1 MASPAYLNGIS
12 SFLTP
17 KNNRSN
23 NDSGSNGPKI
33 SYWSPGLGV
42 YNVRLLKMKTED
54 NTPILPLLRY
64 GKPLVQKSIN
74 APIGWGMEDPI
85 NEQFEALRKTK
96 EGWEIAKNLKPQ
108 RCFFA
113 AVLVRGEE
121 DKGVRIWEVK
131 EAFVKSLY
139 GLMLSDQNK
148 DEDLLDYNVGY
159 DMEINIVPLVKD
171 GKVKLYEG
179 KPCKQVNAPILHRRP
194 SPLHSNKAEMQKLID
209 SIPDFFEQQKRWVKS
224 PEDLIQILE
233 EYMVRLQETQPVVA
247 TSSDT
252 KAPAAAKRGKGK
264 ASAEETTKVE
274 STEGEV
280 DADTEAALGEAFD
293 QF

>member
-1 MASPAYLNGIS
+1 MVAPAYLNGIS
-12 SFLTP
+12 NFLTP
-17 KNNRSN
+17 KSNKPNSGDNNT
-23 NDSGSNGPKI
+23 PKT
-33 SYWSPGLGV
+33 SYWNPGLGT

-74 APIGWGMEDPI
+74 APVGWGMEDPI
-85 NEQFEALRKTK
+85 NEQFETLRKTR
-96 EGWEIAKNLKPQ
+96 EGWEIAKYLRPQ
-108 RCFFA
+108 RSFFA

-131 EAFVKSLY
+131 EDFVKALY

-148 DEDLLDYNVGY
+148 EEDILDYNVGY
-159 DMEINIVPLVKD
+159 DMEISVVPLTKD
-171 GKVKLYEG
+171 GKVKMYDG
-179 KPCKQVNAPILHRRP
+179 KPCKKVNAPILHRKP

-209 SIPDFFEQQKRWVKS
+209 SIPDFFEQQRRWVKS

-247 TSSDT
+247 TSDT
-252 KAPAAAKRGKGK
+252 KEPSPGAASAKKTKGK
-264 ASAEETTKVE
+264 PVAAEKAEDVDPETDK
-274 STEGEV
+274 
-280 DADTEAALGEAFD
+280 ALDDAFD